1 MTPHGKPSSS
11 VDGLA
16 PVLAPFETTDLLG
29 HDDAQ
34 ATFLD
39 SLASGRFAH
48 AWLISGPRGIGK
60 ATLAFRFA
68 RALLADGNAARTLD
82 MPPAHP
88 VFLRVKAGTHGNLKI
103 LERGFQKSNPT
114 KRAEVIDV
122 AEVRAVGDFL
132 SMSSAEGGWRV
143 VLVDEAET
151 MNASSANALLKVLEE
166 PPPKSALFLV
176 SHNSA
181 RLLETIRSRC
191 RKLPLRPLERG
202 ILDTLVSR
210 HLPNV
215 DTEHKRLLITLSEGS
230 IGRAISLARHLV
242 LWSEVTGLLGSIPRM
257 DTMRLHALGD
267 LADRD
272 ADTFDALAELLPWWL
287 SRLVRQGAEGVTDSA
302 IGERALGQRFL
313 NAAPLDRWIEVWENV
328 HTLFRRTR
336 GLYLDRKQTV
346 LSSFHLIGRTVGSFS
361 GP

>member
-1 MTPHGKPSSS
+1 MTPRAKKSPSA
-11 VDGLA
+11 DDMA
-16 PVLAPFETTDLLG
+16 PVPAPFETADLWG

-34 ATFLD
+34 ATFID

-68 RALLADGNAARTLD
+68 RALLAHGQGARSLD
-82 MPPAHP
+82 MSPSDP
-88 VFLRVKAGTHGNLKI
+88 VFLRIKAGTHGNLKV

-114 KRAEVIDV
+114 KRAEIIDV

-176 SHNSA
+176 SHNA
-181 RLLETIRSRC
+181 GRLLETIRSRC
-191 RKLPLRPLERG
+191 RKLPLRPLDQAV
-202 ILDTLVSR
+202 LDPLMSR

-215 DTEHKRLLITLSEGS
+215 GGDQKRLLMTLSEGS
-230 IGRAISLARHLV
+230 IGRAISLSRHLA
-242 LWSEVTGLLGSIPRM
+242 LWNDVTDLLGSLPRM
-257 DTMRLHALGD
+257 ETTRLHALGD

-287 SRLVRQGAEGVTDSA
+287 SRLIRHGATGGDAPFVGGGNT
-302 IGERALGQRFL
+302 ALEQRFL
-313 NAAPLDRWIEVWENV
+313 RAAPLDRWVEVWENV

-346 LSSFHLIGRTVGSFS
+346 LSSFHLIGRTVGPS
-361 GP
+361 